1 MSQTIG
7 EALLGYQ
14 NTKKISKNAVIRE
27 ELEEI
32 RHFADKKVEQETR
45 EMIEKYR
52 PLEPSEKRQD
62 EKPVEVPYE
71 QMEEAHD
78 LTAKYCLDSEPCDK
92 RIRKEPI
99 FQAVRE
105 AVA

>member
-32 RHFADKKVEQETR
+32 RQFADKKVKQETR
-45 EMIEKYR
+45 EMIEK
-52 PLEPSEKRQD
+52 SD
-62 EKPVEVPYE
+62 EKYFGIEPRKQDKVPYE
-71 QMEEAHD
+71 KMEEAHD

-105 AVA
+105 AVT

>member
-32 RHFADKKVEQETR
+32 RQFADKKVKQETR
-45 EMIEKYR
+45 EMIEKHR
-52 PLEPSEKRQD
+52 PLEPGEKRQNV
-62 EKPVEVPYE
+62 KLVKVPYE
-71 QMEEAHD
+71 IMEKAQDMEVDYYLH
-78 LTAKYCLDSEPCDK
+78 SEPCDK